1 MSIDKRLEGKGS
13 LDEKQYLNK
22 LAAEVSKM
30 EEVNKLAD
38 SDKYKR
44 ADSDKYK
51 RDLEQEILQL
61 LDEKFKNERKP
72 GESYL
77 DFIKRQDPEELKRIG
92 LKDGSNVVDFRKYSK
107 SKEPEVKKL
116 DLASQFTPGKTLA
129 SLTEAERDAVNM
141 LLKLTLGKSND

>member
-30 EEVNKLAD
+30 EEENRLAD
-38 SDKYKR
+38 SDKYR
-44 ADSDKYK
+44 
-51 RDLEQEILQL
+51 RDFEQELLQL
-61 LDEKFKNERKP
+61 LEQKFEKEKKP
-72 GESYL
+72 GESFL
-77 DFIKRQDPEELKRIG
+77 EFLNRTDPQDLKRIN

-107 SKEPEVKKL
+107 SKESEVKKL

>member
-38 SDKYKR
+38 SDKYR
-44 ADSDKYK
+44 
-51 RDLEQEILQL
+51 RDFEQELLQL
-61 LDEKFKNERKP
+61 LEEKFKKERKP

>member
-1 MSIDKRLEGKGS
+1 MTIDKRLEGRGS
-13 LDEKQYLNK
+13 LNEREYLDK
-22 LAAEVSKM
+22 LAAEVRLM
-30 EEVNKLAD
+30 ERTKLAD
-38 SDKYKR
+38 SEKYR
-44 ADSDKYK
+44 
-51 RDLEQEILQL
+51 RDFEQEILQL
-61 LDEKFKNERKP
+61 LEEKFEREKKP
-72 GESYL
+72 GENFL
-77 DFIKRQDPEELKRIG
+77 DFIKRTDPQDLKRIN

>member
-1 MSIDKRLEGKGS
+1 MNNKSMIEKSMPSKG
-13 LDEKQYLNK
+13 DGAA
-22 LAAEVSKM
+22 AAEL
-30 EEVNKLAD
+30 KLLVD
-38 SDKYKR
+38 R
-44 ADSDKYK
+44 EIMK
-51 RDLEQEILQL
+51 RDFEQEILQL

-77 DFIKRQDPEELKRIG
+77 DFIKRLDPEELKRIG

-141 LLKLTLGKSND
+141 LLKLTFGKAND

>member
-38 SDKYKR
+38 NE
-44 ADSDKYK
+44 KYK

>member
-38 SDKYKR
+38 SDKYR
-44 ADSDKYK
+44 
-51 RDLEQEILQL
+51 RDFEQELLQL
-61 LDEKFKNERKP
+61 LEEKFKKERKP

-116 DLASQFTPGKTLA
+116 DLTSQFTPGKTLA

>member
-38 SDKYKR
+38 NE
-44 ADSDKYK
+44 KYK

-141 LLKLTLGKSND
+141 LLKLTFGKAND

>member
-13 LDEKQYLNK
+13 LNEKEYLDK
-22 LAAEVSKM
+22 LAAEVRLM
-30 EEVNKLAD
+30 ERTKLAD
-38 SDKYKR
+38 SEKYR
-44 ADSDKYK
+44 
-51 RDLEQEILQL
+51 RDFEQEILQL
-61 LDEKFKNERKP
+61 LEEKFEKEKKP
-72 GESYL
+72 GENFL
-77 DFIKRQDPEELKRIG
+77 DFIKRTDPQDLKRIN

-141 LLKLTLGKSND
+141 LLKLTFGKSND

>member
-44 ADSDKYK
+44 
-51 RDLEQEILQL
+51 DLEQEILQL
-61 LDEKFKNERKP
+61 LDEKFKKERKP